1 MKKTNKLL
9 LTLLLVALA
18 ASLLAVGF
26 TAAAEEPTYAV
37 NDRIQFGSYP
47 QTQVEE
53 TEELAAAAAATWK
66 SYGYYSGTGT
76 AGTMEQSD
84 YMQFADFFCG
94 GEKYRAVYF
103 TAYRPDMT
111 YIASAP
117 ERSMQDESGY
127 ETGTTYYFRYEPLVW
142 RVLDPDTGYIMC
154 DALIDAQA
162 YQNTVYYE
170 YYYSPSVCSEPYQ
183 DEALTIYANNYATC
197 SLRDWL
203 NGQFFETAFTPEQKA
218 NIQTTALNNDSHVN
232 ALEPRPE
239 YNSAATNDKIFLISW
254 DDALNADY
262 GFDCRV
268 SSTAG
273 YSVSETMQGTDYA
286 RSQGLYRE
294 NSSTFDGCAWRWLR
308 NPGCTG
314 AACVVNMWGEMKDF
328 YEVDMTLGGVAPACR
343 LSELG
348 NNAAVSRALYSA
360 DVVDWGYCGGEG
372 DGTNLTW
379 VLDSEGTLTISGS
392 GYARNGA
399 FQGRTDVK
407 NVVFLDGT
415 DYIGGNMFA
424 GCSNLESIT
433 IPHSSM
439 EEIEVTAFADCDS
452 LSVIY
457 YDGTP
462 AQWDLMTIYYHAE
475 NLGGSYTEYAQ
486 TMRAYIK
493 SLVQFADTDWGYCG
507 GEGDG
512 TNLMW
517 ELSTDYTLTISGTGE
532 MANYTSYQSRTTAPW
547 GPYYLRLKTVVLQ
560 PGVTSI
566 GDSAFYDCTSLES
579 VTIPDGVL
587 SIGNHSFVGCFALTS
602 VTIPDGV
609 TSIPPSAFA
618 TCLALTSV
626 MIPDS
631 VTSIDAG
638 AFSYCTALQ
647 DVYYGG
653 SEAQWGEIQI
663 DESGEYGNESLLNAN
678 IHYNVVDWGYCGAA
692 DNEESLTWVFTN
704 DGTLTISGTG
714 PMGAFRQNGHYV
726 MIGVVGPTAKRVRK
740 VVVEEGVTSLPE
752 QAFIG
757 VDRYL
762 EEVILPASLE
772 TIGAW
777 AFYHLEG
784 LRSVTI
790 PENSQ
795 LTTIGSAAFS
805 GDSSLTSFRI
815 PEGVTTIENGAFYQ
829 VPLTELTIPGSVTTI
844 GNAAFDGGYS
854 DEQAVF
860 TTVTI
865 PATVTSI
872 GSNAFRKAVVIYG
885 YAGSA
890 AEAFA
895 AENGNVFIALC
906 PTEHQNAYE
915 VPATEATE
923 AAHGY
928 TAGVFCPDC
937 ETWLSGHDVI
947 HNALGEQRV
956 IKEPT
961 ETEEGIVDIRCTV
974 CGEWGRYT
982 ADPTGSQ
989 PDDNSGGFWAQ
1000 IQSFFRGII
1009 DWFLRLFKW
1018 LGK

>member
-1 MKKTNKLL
+1 MKKTNKLWLALL
-9 LTLLLVALA
+9 LTVLVAA
-18 ASLLAVGF
+18 LLAVGF
-26 TAAAEEPTYAV
+26 TAAAVETPGILAQGYCGGEG
-37 NDRIQFGSYP
+37 DR
-47 QTQVEE
+47 TN
-53 TEELAAAAAATWK
+53 LTWVLTDDCTLTI
-66 SYGYYSGTGT
+66 SGTG
-76 AGTMEQSD
+76 AM
-84 YMQFADFFCG
+84 ADF
-94 GEKYRAVYF
+94 RWDQQ
-103 TAYRPDMT
+103 PW
-111 YIASAP
+111 S
-117 ERSMQDESGY
+117 
-127 ETGTTYYFRYEPLVW
+127 
-142 RVLDPDTGYIMC
+142 
-154 DALIDAQA
+154 
-162 YQNTVYYE
+162 
-170 YYYSPSVCSEPYQ
+170 
-183 DEALTIYANNYATC
+183 
-197 SLRDWL
+197 
-203 NGQFFETAFTPEQKA
+203 
-218 NIQTTALNNDSHVN
+218 
-232 ALEPRPE
+232 E
-239 YNSAATNDKIFLISW
+239 YNSAYHNAYNNPVIQSVVIEEGVTTIGDCAFYFLDLDSLVLPSGITEIGCDVFSGSLPAVTLPDSLELICPGAFNGAVGLRDVYYTGSEAQWNQISI
-254 DDALNADY
+254 ASNNN
-262 GFDCRV
+262 
-268 SSTAG
+268 
-273 YSVSETMQGTDYA
+273 
-286 RSQGLYRE
+286 E
-294 NSSTFDGCAWRWLR
+294 NLLD
-308 NPGCTG
+308 NPNLTIHY
-314 AACVVNMWGEMKDF
+314 N
-328 YEVDMTLGGVAPACR
+328 VA
-343 LSELG
+343 
-348 NNAAVSRALYSA
+348 
-360 DVVDWGYCGGEG
+360 DWGYCGGEG
-372 DGTNLTW
+372 DGTNVTW
-379 VLDSEGTLTISGS
+379 VLDNDGTLTINGS
-392 GYARNGA
+392 GYIRHGA

-415 DYIGGNMFA
+415 DHIGANMFA

-433 IPHSSM
+433 IPYTSM
-439 EEIEVTAFADCDS
+439 EEIEVTSVADCDS
-452 LSVIY
+452 LSVIC

-462 AQWDLMTIYYHAE
+462 AQWDLMAVYYNE
-475 NLGGSYTEYAQ
+475 EVFGGSYAEYAQ

-532 MANYTSYQSRTTAPW
+532 MANYTSYQNRTTAPW

-566 GDSAFYDCTSLES
+566 GDSAFYDCTALES

-587 SIGNHSFVGCFALTS
+587 SLGNNSFVGCFALTS
-602 VTIPDGV
+602 ITIPDSV
-609 TSIPPSAFA
+609 TSIPNAFA
-618 TCLALTSV
+618 SCIALTSV

-631 VTSIDAG
+631 VTNIDAG
-638 AFSYCTALQ
+638 AFSYCIALQ

-653 SEAQWGEIQI
+653 SEAQWNDITIAENHTPL
-663 DESGEYGNESLLNAN
+663 ENAT
-678 IHYNVVDWGYCGAA
+678 IHFNVVDWGYCGAA
-692 DNEESLTWVFTN
+692 GNEESLTWVFTN

-784 LRSVTI
+784 LRSGTI

-1018 LGK
+1018 LG

>member
-1 MKKTNKLL
+1 M
-9 LTLLLVALA
+9 TLLLVALA

-37 NDRIQFGSYP
+37 NDRVQFGSYP

-53 TEELAAAAAATWK
+53 TEELAAAAAAATWK

-170 YYYSPSVCSEPYQ
+170 YYYSPSACSEPYQ

-348 NNAAVSRALYSA
+348 NNAAVSRALYSG

-372 DGTNLTW
+372 DGTNVTW

-415 DYIGGNMFA
+415 DHIGANMFA

-439 EEIEVTAFADCDS
+439 EEIEVTSVADCDS

-462 AQWDLMTIYYHAE
+462 AQWDLMAVYYNE
-475 NLGGSYTEYAQ
+475 EVFGGSYTEYAQ

-587 SIGNHSFVGCFALTS
+587 SIGDSAFRGCFALTS
-602 VTIPDGV
+602 ITIPDGV

-663 DESGEYGNESLLNAN
+663 DESGEYGNESLLNAT
-678 IHYNVVDWGYCGAA
+678 IHY
-692 DNEESLTWVFTN
+692 
-704 DGTLTISGTG
+704 
-714 PMGAFRQNGHYV
+714 HYP
-726 MIGVVGPTAKRVRK
+726 GDHTPG
-740 VVVEEGVTSLPE
+740 
-752 QAFIG
+752 
-757 VDRYL
+757 
-762 EEVILPASLE
+762 E
-772 TIGAW
+772 T
-777 AFYHLEG
+777 
-784 LRSVTI
+784 V
-790 PENSQ
+790 
-795 LTTIGSAAFS
+795 
-805 GDSSLTSFRI
+805 
-815 PEGVTTIENGAFYQ
+815 IEND
-829 VPLTELTIPGSVTTI
+829 VPATCTE
-844 GNAAFDGGYS
+844 AGGYDDVVYCAQCPAEIS
-854 DEQAVF
+854 RTHV
-860 TTVTI
+860 TVD
-865 PATVTSI
+865 PLNHR
-872 GSNAFRKAVVIYG
+872 NAQ
-885 YAGSA
+885 
-890 AEAFA
+890 
-895 AENGNVFIALC
+895 NVA
-906 PTEHQNAYE
+906 
-915 VPATEATE
+915 ATEATE
-923 AAHGY
+923 TAHGA
-928 TAGVFCPDC
+928 TAGVWCPDC

-947 HNALGEQRV
+947 HNHLGEQRV

-961 ETEEGIVDIRCTV
+961 ETEEGIVEIRCTV
-974 CGEWGRYT
+974 CGEWGQYT

-989 PDDNSGGFWAQ
+989 PDDDNNGGSSGGFWQ
-1000 IQSFFRGII
+1000 EITGFFRGII

-1018 LGK
+1018 LG